1 MVSVKSRS
9 NKTSDKSQRK
19 LRRTRIYEKSYR
31 SLDKKQKRIRRD
43 SLKVLRDARRNP
55 TRSLTQVIREHN
67 KTVEKKIAL
76 KTVLNNTAA
85 FTKVNSRWVANKTDA
100 ISRSMLM
107 AENGK
112 SVSVET
118 RNSEEASKIGR
129 YEAAVKHYLNTGNLE
144 RLREFDG
151 MTVTDSDGVEHRFET
166 EIEKVKDAHAIARAR
181 DHPQVYVK

>member
-1 MVSVKSRS
+1 MASIKRPR
-9 NKTSDKSQRK
+9 KPALDKSQKR

-55 TRSLTQVIREHN
+55 TKSLTQIIREHN
-67 KTVEKKIAL
+67 KTAEKKIAL

-85 FTKVNSRWVANKTDA
+85 FTKVNNRWIANKTDA

-129 YEAAVKHYLNTGNLE
+129 YEAAVKHYLNTGSLE
-144 RLREFDG
+144 RLRVFDG
-151 MTVTDSDGVEHRFET
+151 MTVTDSDGVEHKFET
-166 EIEKVKDAHAIARAR
+166 EIEKVKDAHAIARAS